1 VKVLTSE
8 EGRLKVA
15 RKAFILSVRNSNGSG
30 GTIQMYKMLIVED
43 NAMFRQSFRKV
54 LAACFPAYTIDEA
67 VDAAGALEKVETFQP
82 DLVFMD
88 IRLPGENGIRLTRK
102 IKDAHPEII
111 VVIHT
116 SYDLPE
122 YREAAFQAGAS
133 DFITK
138 GSLAE
143 RQIKVLVD
151 SILSSKETANS
162 NPDKSA

>member
-1 VKVLTSE
+1 
-8 EGRLKVA
+8 
-15 RKAFILSVRNSNGSG
+15 
-30 GTIQMYKMLIVED
+30 MYKMLIVED

-54 LAACFPAYTIDEA
+54 LAACFPTYTIDEA

-102 IKDAHPEII
+102 IKDSHPEII
-111 VVIHT
+111 VIIHT

-151 SILSSKETANS
+151 SILPSKETANS
-162 NPDKSA
+162 NPDKCP